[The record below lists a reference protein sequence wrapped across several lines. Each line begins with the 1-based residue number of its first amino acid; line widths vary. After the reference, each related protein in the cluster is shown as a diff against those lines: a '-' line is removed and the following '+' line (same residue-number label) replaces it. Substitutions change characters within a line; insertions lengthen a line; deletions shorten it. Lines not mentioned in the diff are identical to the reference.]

1 MLEKPD
7 IPDETIIACLQAEYG
22 LPILEIA
29 FLPLGGDLSTA
40 VYRLVTQDGAP
51 YFCKLKRDIFDPIS
65 VALPKFLSEQGLP
78 EIIPPLVTRSGELWA
93 VLEEFRLILYPF
105 VEGTAGY
112 EVELTERQWAGF
124 GAAMK
129 RLHTTSLPL
138 ALLPDIRQERYSPEW
153 RDCFR
158 EILERLDRETF
169 TDRLSLDLVRFL
181 QPRREMALEAL
192 RRAEELAQG
201 MPLRQ
206 LDFVL
211 CHSDIHPGNLL
222 IDGQGT
228 LFVVDWDYP
237 MLAPKERD
245 LMFIGG
251 GQGFMPYRAEQEERL
266 FYQGYGPPQIDPG
279 ALAYYRC
286 ERVVTDLTV
295 ECERILSETLGEQDR
310 ANAFETLQLYF
321 LPGCTVEI
329 ALASNG
335 MEGTG

>member
-1 MLEKPD
+1 MLEKPA

-22 LPILEIA
+22 LSLLQIA

-40 VYRLVTQDGAP
+40 VYRLVTQEGTP
-51 YFCKLKRDIFDPIS
+51 YFCKLKRNLFDPIS
-65 VALPKFLSEQGLP
+65 VALPKFLCEQGLL
-78 EIIPPLVTRSGELWA
+78 EIIPPRVTRSGALWA

-112 EVELTERQWAGF
+112 EVELTAQQWAGF

-129 RLHTTSLPL
+129 RLHTTSIPL
-138 ALLPDIRQERYSPEW
+138 ARLPAIRQERYSPEW
-153 RDCFR
+153 RGWFR
-158 EILERLDRETF
+158 GILERLDRETF
-169 TDRLSLDLVRFL
+169 SDRLSLDLVGFL

-192 RRAEELAQG
+192 RRAQELAEE

-206 LDFVL
+206 LDFVV

-228 LFVVDWDYP
+228 LFIVDWDYP
-237 MLAPKERD
+237 ILAPKERD

-266 FYQGYGPPQIDPG
+266 FYQGYGPPQIDPV

-321 LPGCTVEI
+321 LPGCTVEM

-335 MEGTG
+335 LEGTG

>member
-7 IPDETIIACLQAEYG
+7 IPDETIIACLQSEYR

-181 QPRREMALEAL
+181 QPRREMASKPCGARKSW
-192 RRAEELAQG
+192 RRG
-201 MPLRQ
+201 
-206 LDFVL
+206 
-211 CHSDIHPGNLL
+211 CHSASWISSYVTP
-222 IDGQGT
+222 I
-228 LFVVDWDYP
+228 
-237 MLAPKERD
+237 
-245 LMFIGG
+245 FI
-251 GQGFMPYRAEQEERL
+251 RAT
-266 FYQGYGPPQIDPG
+266 
-279 ALAYYRC
+279 C
-286 ERVVTDLTV
+286 
-295 ECERILSETLGEQDR
+295 
-310 ANAFETLQLYF
+310 
-321 LPGCTVEI
+321 
-329 ALASNG
+329 
-335 MEGTG
+335 